1 MQWGRKFGP
10 VLLAVLVLWTAI
22 PALVCL
28 PTMHPMANHSCC
40 MAMAGDCPS
49 PEAGASGACCQIAQ
63 QSPTLPQ
70 VSQFSVGYSLRL
82 ALVAREEIT
91 QPLAISVVCQPSRL
105 EAVPPKS
112 SSGSASTLRI

>member
-40 MAMAGDCPS
+40 MAMAGECPS
-49 PEAGASGACCQIAQ
+49 PEAGASGTCCQIDQ

-70 VSQFSVGYSLRL
+70 ASQFSIGHAPRL
-82 ALVAREEIT
+82 ALVTRDEVV
-91 QPLAISVVCQPSRL
+91 QPFVLSVAGQPSRL
-105 EAVPPKS
+105 EAVPSKS
-112 SSGSASTLRI
+112 SSGRASTLRI